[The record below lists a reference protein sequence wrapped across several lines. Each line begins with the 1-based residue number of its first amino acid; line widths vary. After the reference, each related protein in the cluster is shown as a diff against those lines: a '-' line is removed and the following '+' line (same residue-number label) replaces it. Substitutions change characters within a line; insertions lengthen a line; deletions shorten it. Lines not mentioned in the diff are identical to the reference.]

1 MPDIFNSVD
10 PGNII
15 RAHLLHHAIQ
25 IEYDVSNNPIFVGW
39 ALPGA
44 DILTPVWRIAKITYV
59 GTNPTVVRWPNGTNQ
74 YLFVWND
81 RASLTYS

>member
-15 RAHLLHHAIQ
+15 RASLSHQATQ
-25 IEYDVSNNPIFVGW
+25 IEYDGSNNPIFVGN
-39 ALPGA
+39 AIPGSPTA
-44 DILTPVWRIAKITYV
+44 SAVWRIMKITYV
-59 GTNPTVVRWPNGTNQ
+59 GTNPTVIQWPNGTNQ